1 MLFVCYPK
9 ILHKHCFQFL
19 LGPFLLQRENENSL
33 LCSGKFFGGG
43 GDKQRA
49 LWYVMVFTVV
59 VNYDSILELFA
70 VT

>member
-1 MLFVCYPK
+1 MKTVYYARANF
-9 ILHKHCFQFL
+9 
-19 LGPFLLQRENENSL
+19 G
-33 LCSGKFFGGG
+33 GGG